1 MAAIGIDGV
10 HKVIGY
16 FCDLCGGE
24 CEGDKEELNALGCTY
39 PGCEAEASVYH
50 QDCIEKYLKSIRC
63 EKNRKTGYHCP
74 RGSGRN
80 SKYSDAPCPGRVTKS
95 HPIHIR
101 NEQAKKRQK
110 SKAAD
115 VVPASTKPVKGKP
128 KAAVATAKPR
138 APAPKAAGVKIKVLR
153 QEVATKPP
161 PITKAPDVKPKELP
175 RAPPAVM
182 DKDQVKDAVY
192 KAKLEIGIKATPP
205 VKVPRPA
212 AAAPA
217 VHPNSDC
224 REDESTKGARSLRN
238 APAQPAVSA
247 WHGNTAAYPP
257 VVRTPSP
264 AQAVSAA
271 ESPHSEPLTSPS
283 QTDRGSQTQQR
294 RLQQQER
301 TPVKHTGKQARISKA
316 EPVQAAASPITPNAI
331 KAFQPEQ
338 ADCDIPLHPAT
349 DSHSVVPEDCFDSSY
364 DGQSIYSDDDKVSDA
379 LFAMDH
385 SSESDLDKR
394 AAAFSTG
401 AESGHSSTRQESAG
415 AKATLSSTVSGLTA
429 ISSHGYDSNS
439 DLEEQLASERLN
451 SEFLQAIAW
460 HKALG
465 HAAEYQKLGYS
476 RLQSVA
482 AVNKWGGDM
491 QGALAWLVQ
500 SKLDVMQGALHHELP
515 TIDVSEELHYLW
527 SCQQV
532 FSPTKAVLHQI
543 VIDAQGSL
551 PTTVSMLLEWAQS
564 SQARNHAACQELW
577 SACNDPLQQS
587 WQGVAPASNGS
598 EGSSARAVASCKAF
612 SQGWQQQQTQL
623 LTEAMQGAGQTPV
636 HSRGKQ
642 QALYQ

>member
-16 FCDLCGGE
+16 FCDLCGEE

-115 VVPASTKPVKGKP
+115 VVPASTRPVKGKP
-128 KAAVATAKPR
+128 KAAVATAKLK
-138 APAPKAAGVKIKVLR
+138 APAPKPTGVKIKILR
-153 QEVATKPP
+153 QEAAIKPLLVA
-161 PITKAPDVKPKELP
+161 KAPDVKPREVS
-175 RAPPAVM
+175 RAAPAAM

-192 KAKLEIGIKATPP
+192 KAKLEIGLKATPP

-212 AAAPA
+212 AAA
-217 VHPNSDC
+217 VHRNSDRHTF
-224 REDESTKGARSLRN
+224 REDESTEGARSLRN

-247 WHGNTAAYPP
+247 WHGNNSAHPP
-257 VVRTPSP
+257 IVRTPSP

-271 ESPHSEPLTSPS
+271 ESPHSELLTSPN
-283 QTDRGSQTQQR
+283 QTDRGLQTQRR

-338 ADCDIPLHPAT
+338 ADCDTPLHPAT
-349 DSHSVVPEDCFDSSY
+349 DSHSVVPEDFFDSSY
-364 DGQSIYSDDDKVSDA
+364 DGHSICSGDDKVSDA

-385 SSESDLDKR
+385 SSESDLDKP
-394 AAAFSTG
+394 AAAFSIG
-401 AESGHSSTRQESAG
+401 AEADYSSTGQESAG
-415 AKATLSSTVSGLTA
+415 AKTTLSSTASGLSA
-429 ISSHGYDSNS
+429 ISSHGFNN
-439 DLEEQLASERLN
+439 DLEEQLASERLKLD
-451 SEFLQAIAW
+451 FLQAIAW
-460 HKALG
+460 QKALG

-476 RLQSVA
+476 QPQSIA
-482 AVNKWGGDM
+482 AVNKWGDDM
-491 QGALAWLVQ
+491 QGAVAWLVQ
-500 SKLDVMQGALHHELP
+500 SNLGVMQ
-515 TIDVSEELHYLW
+515 VY
-527 SCQQV
+527 
-532 FSPTKAVLHQI
+532 K
-543 VIDAQGSL
+543 GSV
-551 PTTVSMLLEWAQS
+551 TV
-564 SQARNHAACQELW
+564 H
-577 SACNDPLQQS
+577 
-587 WQGVAPASNGS
+587 
-598 EGSSARAVASCKAF
+598 
-612 SQGWQQQQTQL
+612 
-623 LTEAMQGAGQTPV
+623 
-636 HSRGKQ
+636 
-642 QALYQ
+642 

>member
-1 MAAIGIDGV
+1 MSAIGIDGV

-16 FCDLCGGE
+16 FCDLCGKE

-115 VVPASTKPVKGKP
+115 VVPAFTRPVKGKP
-128 KAAVATAKPR
+128 KAAVASAKPK
-138 APAPKAAGVKIKVLR
+138 APAPKATGVKIKNLR
-153 QEVATKPP
+153 QEAPIKPL
-161 PITKAPDVKPKELP
+161 PIAKAPDAKPKEVP
-175 RAPPAVM
+175 TAASAAM

-192 KAKLEIGIKATPP
+192 KAKLEIGLKVTPP
-205 VKVPRPA
+205 VKGPRPA
-212 AAAPA
+212 AAPA
-217 VHPNSDC
+217 AAVQLNSDRHTF
-224 REDESTKGARSLRN
+224 REDESTKGARPLRN
-238 APAQPAVSA
+238 APGQPAVSA
-247 WHGNTAAYPP
+247 WHGNNSAHPP
-257 VVRTPSP
+257 IVRTPSP

-271 ESPHSEPLTSPS
+271 ESPQSGPLTSPS
-283 QTDRGSQTQQR
+283 QTDRGSQTQRR

-301 TPVKHTGKQARISKA
+301 TPVKQTGKQTRISIA

-331 KAFQPEQ
+331 KAFQPKQ
-338 ADCDIPLHPAT
+338 ADCDTPLHPAA
-349 DSHSVVPEDCFDSSY
+349 DSHSLVPEDFSDSGY
-364 DGQSIYSDDDKVSDA
+364 DGQSICSDDDKVSHA

-385 SSESDLDKR
+385 SSESDLDKP
-394 AAAFSTG
+394 AAAFSIG
-401 AESGHSSTRQESAG
+401 AETAHSSTGQEPAG
-415 AKATLSSTVSGLTA
+415 AKTTLSSTASALSA
-429 ISSHGYDSNS
+429 ISSHGCDSNS
-439 DLEEQLASERLN
+439 DLEEQLASDQLN

-460 HKALG
+460 QKALG

-476 RLQSVA
+476 QVQSIA
-482 AVNKWGGDM
+482 AVNKWGDDM

-500 SKLDVMQGALHHELP
+500 SNLDVMQGALHDELP

-532 FSPTKAVLHQI
+532 FSPSKAVLQQI

-551 PTTVSMLLEWAQS
+551 PTAVSMLLEWAQP
-564 SQARNHAACQELW
+564 SQARNRAACQEVW
-577 SACNDPLQQS
+577 STCNNPRQRS
-587 WQGVAPASNGS
+587 RQGVAPASNGS
-598 EGSSARAVASCKAF
+598 DGSSARAVASCKF

-623 LTEAMQGAGQTPV
+623 LNEAMQGAGEAPA
-636 HSRGKQ
+636 HSRGEQ
-642 QALYQ
+642 QA